1 MSVDLLSLGKGKLTY
16 TLAVVAILWAAVG
29 WIFGWLSQDEALKT
43 IWVALAVF
51 GIRRAIQ

>member
-1 MSVDLLSLGKGKLTY
+1 MSVDLLNLGKGKLTY

-29 WIFGWLSQDEALKT
+29 LIFGWLSQDEALKT

-51 GIRRAIQ
+51 GIRRAIK